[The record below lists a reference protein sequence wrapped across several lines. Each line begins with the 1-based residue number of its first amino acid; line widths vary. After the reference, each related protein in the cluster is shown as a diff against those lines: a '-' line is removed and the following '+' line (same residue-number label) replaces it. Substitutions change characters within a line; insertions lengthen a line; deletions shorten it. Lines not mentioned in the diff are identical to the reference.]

1 MSLAT
6 TLEMLQEKLMQTLS
20 RDRDAR
26 VSQLGAISSALASNG
41 RIALKIHVCTTA
53 PYTDRKAC
61 NARTQF
67 VQLQLVLSRVLA
79 PLARLRCP
87 MTRSLRARSASQTLT
102 TSSASAW

>member
-1 MSLAT
+1 MAT

-53 PYTDRKAC
+53 PYTDRKVC

-67 VQLQLVLSRVLA
+67 VQRTKMLTA
-79 PLARLRCP
+79 ICH
-87 MTRSLRARSASQTLT
+87 T
-102 TSSASAW
+102 TSRR

>member
-41 RIALKIHVCTTA
+41 RIALKIHVCKTA
-53 PYTDRKAC
+53 PYRPKGMQRPNSVREASTC
-61 NARTQF
+61 
-67 VQLQLVLSRVLA
+67 VV
-79 PLARLRCP
+79 
-87 MTRSLRARSASQTLT
+87 TRSSPASKTEMSDDEAFAREAHRRH
-102 TSSASAW
+102 